1 MKPVLAIILF
11 LFVGCSSFRQEPV
24 HVIVV
29 GTTDVHGWFNG
40 HVETPKGGGEGIA
53 YGGLSILSSYVEALR
68 ANNPGRVLVVDS
80 GDMFQGTLE
89 SNLFEGEPVI
99 RGMNTIGYVGAAI
112 GNHEFDFGPAGPD
125 SVPRKPGDDPLGA
138 VKRNASIARFP
149 LLSANLIDKQTG
161 KTPSWVRRS
170 VTVMAAGAKIGII
183 GLSTPDTPNVTME
196 VNVLGLEFTDPVKA
210 TIETAKE
217 LRQQGADAIILI
229 AHIGGRC
236 ADTSDEHS
244 LESCDRQQHAM
255 QLLEALPPGTVD
267 AYFGGHTHARMRQFV
282 GGVPAMQAL
291 PFSREFSTLDLY
303 VDPRKNRIITERTTL
318 RTHTMICPLVF
329 QGTET
334 CDPNERTGALVARTF
349 EGRRI
354 APDARVV
361 DLFDPYLRRVATKR
375 NERLGITTAAAFS
388 RAYLEESPLGNL
400 VADALREGTKADF
413 AVVNSGAIRAE
424 LRAGELLYSDIFAVS
439 PFDNFP
445 AVVQLSGAQIGELL
459 RLTTNGERGVMQV
472 SGLKY
477 SYDAALDQ
485 QKPPQER
492 NRLVTVTKA
501 SGEPLEPERFY
512 TVAMP
517 DFVAAGGD
525 GTAPLMKTLDPEKI
539 FVDQN
544 RPMRELLIEVLKKR
558 EGTPLSPLVEG
569 RITVMNAA
577 KKG

>member
-1 MKPVLAIILF
+1 MKRLLASFLF
-11 LFVGCSSFRQEPV
+11 LALGCSTLRQEPV
-24 HVIVV
+24 RVIVV

-40 HVETPKGGGEGIA
+40 HVETPQGGGEGIA

-68 ANNPGRVLVVDS
+68 VRHPGRVLVVDS

-99 RGMNTIGYVGAAI
+99 RGMNAIGYVGAAI
-112 GNHEFDFGPAGPD
+112 GNHEFDFGPVGAA
-125 SVPRKPGDDPLGA
+125 SVPRTPEDDPLGA
-138 VKRNASIARFP
+138 LKRNAQLARFP
-149 LLSANLIDKQTG
+149 LLSANLIDKATG

-170 VTVMAAGAKIGII
+170 VTVMAGGAKIGII

-210 TIETAKE
+210 TLETARE
-217 LRQQGADAIILI
+217 LRKQGADAIILI

-236 ADTSDEHS
+236 QDTSDEHS

-255 QLLEALPPGTVD
+255 QLLEALPAGTVD

-282 GGVPAMQAL
+282 NGVPAMQAL
-291 PFSREFSTLDLY
+291 PFSREFSTLELY
-303 VDPRKNRIITERTTL
+303 VDPQGNKVLHDRTEL
-318 RTHTMICPLVF
+318 RTHTMICPLVYE
-329 QGTET
+329 GTST
-334 CDPNERTGALVARTF
+334 CDPNQRGPALVPRIF

-361 DLFDPYLRRVATKR
+361 DLFDPYLRRVAAKR

-388 RAYLEESPLGNL
+388 RAYTQESPLGNL
-400 VADALREGTKADF
+400 VSDALREGTKADF

-424 LRAGELLYSDIFAVS
+424 LRGGELLYSDVFAVS
-439 PFDNFP
+439 PFDNYP
-445 AVVQLSGAQIGELL
+445 AVVQLTGAQIGELL
-459 RLTTNGERGVMQV
+459 RLTTNGERGILQV

-477 SYDAALDQ
+477 SYDAALDP
-485 QKPPQER
+485 QKPPAER
-492 NRLVTVTKA
+492 NRLITVTKA
-501 SGEPLEPERFY
+501 NGEALQPDQLY

-525 GTAPLMKTLDPEKI
+525 GTAPLMKTISPDRI

-558 EGTPLSPLVEG
+558 EGAPIAPIVEG
-569 RITVMNAA
+569 RITVMNATT
-577 KKG
+577 KG